1 MEMGEKIVFP
11 LNYEGYLKKGL
22 LAFEEGNLQLAEEWI
37 GKAIAIKQAD
47 DILPLYLMLLQETD
61 QAEKSLAIISEM
73 RPDIAASFSVDDID
87 FLYMKGLLQSGAY
100 DAAREQ
106 IEARK
111 NTIGLSMEHQF
122 ALEQLEA
129 EVEKVELK
137 NLEKKLKKSSEILQ
151 AEKNIDTQPFHKQ
164 QAYAQQLKELEDDQ
178 FSKIAQRLLMNSGLH
193 RMLKTEIIH
202 QFLARGLHPSVTVR
216 LDEAEEKVD
225 LAKVVPLIDS
235 KMYKDGMAYIKEEIA
250 NKNPTLADA
259 MENAFFMQLSL
270 LYPFEAR
277 TISSVKEWLDVLYR
291 IYNGTDPTGEA
302 SDKDIRDKIGLL
314 ENKLADFFGYL

>member
-1 MEMGEKIVFP
+1 
-11 LNYEGYLKKGL
+11 
-22 LAFEEGNLQLAEEWI
+22 
-37 GKAIAIKQAD
+37 
-47 DILPLYLMLLQETD
+47 
-61 QAEKSLAIISEM
+61 
-73 RPDIAASFSVDDID
+73 
-87 FLYMKGLLQSGAY
+87 
-100 DAAREQ
+100 
-106 IEARK
+106 
-111 NTIGLSMEHQF
+111 MEHQF

-151 AEKNIDTQPFHKQ
+151 TEKNIDTQPFHKQ